1 MTTGDGPPGA
11 VPVPPMPET
20 VRREVVTF
28 AADALAFLEA
38 DEIPVPLRR
47 IRSFTPAKRAKLG
60 ASTLAATIAAD
71 AAFRAAVYQDL
82 RTRRPEL
89 VSAVGAGPD
98 TAVTLPPAVAA
109 AVAFLAGSEAWLTL
123 AYAAAEEEDRRAKE
137 QLGAASEAETARLRH
152 EITATRE
159 AAAHSVHEAEAETE
173 AVRAQLDDLRR
184 RTRRNSDRLRRA
196 EEAAAEARAE
206 SDRLRAEAE
215 AASENAAAELR
226 KLRAKITQLES
237 TAEMSRRG
245 AREARAVDDVRLG
258 TLLDVLMSSAAG
270 IRRELALPPTTGSP
284 ADQVAAA
291 LEAGSTEPL
300 ARLDAGGMSRD
311 SPILLDR
318 VLALPGLHVIVDGY
332 NVTKTG
338 YGTLSLEAQ
347 RARLLKGLGALVARH
362 PGVEVTCVFDGAEA
376 RVRPTAVPTPRGV
389 KVMFSPI
396 GEIADTVIVSLADHE
411 PLGRPVAV
419 VTSDQAVVEAV
430 RRRGAHALPSAVLL
444 GWLERG

>member
-1 MTTGDGPPGA
+1 
-11 VPVPPMPET
+11 MPET
-20 VRREVVTF
+20 VRREVIAF

-60 ASTLAATIAAD
+60 ASTLAATVAAE
-71 AAFRAAVYQDL
+71 AGFRAAVYADL
-82 RTRRPEL
+82 RARRPEL

-98 TAVTLPPAVAA
+98 AAVTLPPAVAA
-109 AVAFLAGSEAWLTL
+109 AVAYLGGSEAWPAL
-123 AYAAAEEEDRRAKE
+123 AHAAVEEEDRRAQE
-137 QLGAASEAETARLRH
+137 QLGAASEAELARLRH
-152 EITATRE
+152 ELAAARE
-159 AAAHSVHEAEAETE
+159 AAARSVQEAEAETE

-206 SDRLRAEAE
+206 ADRLRLEAQ
-215 AASENAAAELR
+215 AASESAATELR
-226 KLRAKITQLES
+226 KLRARIAHLEAA
-237 TAEMSRRG
+237 AETSRRG
-245 AREARAVDDVRLG
+245 TREARAVDDVRLG

-270 IRRELALPPTTGSP
+270 IRRELALPPISGSP

-291 LEAGSTEPL
+291 LEASSAEPL
-300 ARLDAGGMSRD
+300 ARLDAGGVSRD
-311 SPILLDR
+311 APVLLDR
-318 VLALPGLHVIVDGY
+318 VLALPGVHVIVDGY

-338 YGTLSLEAQ
+338 YGTLSLESQ

-389 KVMFSPI
+389 RVMFSPV
-396 GEIADTVIVSLADHE
+396 GEIADTVIVSLAEHE
-411 PLGRPVAV
+411 PAGRPVAV